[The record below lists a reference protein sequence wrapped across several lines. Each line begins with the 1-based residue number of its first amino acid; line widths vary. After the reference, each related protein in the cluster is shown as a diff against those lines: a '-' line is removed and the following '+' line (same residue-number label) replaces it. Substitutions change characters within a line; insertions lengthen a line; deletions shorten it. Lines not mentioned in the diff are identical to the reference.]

1 MRRRFGV
8 GLLVGA
14 AALMAACDNG
24 STSSG
29 PGKLTVLLTDA
40 PFSTADVKSA
50 SIYIKSISC
59 RRDSASDEEAE
70 DTSSTGWTM
79 VVSPNQKIDLLVLNN
94 GVTLNLGTQTI
105 PAGTWNACRIV
116 IDPAQSSVMLN
127 DGTTPNIKWP
137 SAGQSGIKVLLN
149 EPVTVQDSS
158 VLVVDF
164 DVGSSFVL
172 RGNDIH
178 NDGLLF
184 KPVVHG
190 VVKDVAAAL
199 SGFVKKD
206 SANGAVASKAIVQ
219 LLPPGTAVNDSTT
232 AALRTAVADS
242 ATGAFTFNWLVPG
255 SYALRAIPAPADT
268 ATYKAALFTGG
279 VTLADNENKTGVVV
293 VLPKK

>member
-1 MRRRFGV
+1 MS
-8 GLLVGA
+8 A
-14 AALMAACDNG
+14 A
-24 STSSG
+24 
-29 PGKLTVLLTDA
+29 
-40 PFSTADVKSA
+40 
-50 SIYIKSISC
+50 
-59 RRDSASDEEAE
+59 
-70 DTSSTGWTM
+70 
-79 VVSPNQKIDLLVLNN
+79 
-94 GVTLNLGTQTI
+94 
-105 PAGTWNACRIV
+105 
-116 IDPAQSSVMLN
+116 
-127 DGTTPNIKWP
+127 
-137 SAGQSGIKVLLN
+137 QSGIKVLLN

-206 SANGAVASKAIVQ
+206 SANGPVASKAIVQ